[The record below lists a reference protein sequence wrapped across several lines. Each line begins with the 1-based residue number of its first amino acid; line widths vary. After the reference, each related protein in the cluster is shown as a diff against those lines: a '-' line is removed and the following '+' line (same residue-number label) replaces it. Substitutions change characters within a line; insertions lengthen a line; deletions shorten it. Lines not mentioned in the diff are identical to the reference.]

1 MSNPIQT
8 IQEIQSA
15 FSEDLAKAFKEEE
28 LESIRVAYLGRK
40 GKIRQL
46 FDLLATLDP
55 QEKKQFGGAINQ
67 LKNDL
72 QEKFDQHLAQIASK
86 SEKIKDQ
93 KDFYDYTLMGKPFA
107 IGHQHPLSLI
117 GQQLYSIFRNLNF
130 TVMDGSEIEDDY
142 HNFEAL
148 NIPKW
153 HPARKMQD
161 SFYITENLLLRTHTS
176 NVQIRSME
184 KMKPPLRI
192 VSINGR
198 CYRRDASDATHYP
211 VFHQIEGLYVDKGL
225 SMADLSGLLVEMMYG
240 VFEKEVEIKFLP
252 SYFPFVEPGAETL
265 ISCPFCKKKGC
276 SVCQRS
282 GWIELGGSGMV
293 HPQVLRNVN
302 IDPEVYSGFAFGWG
316 VDRLAML
323 KYGVEDIRMLMDNHI
338 HFLEQF

>member
-1 MSNPIQT
+1 MNLSTT
-8 IQEIQSA
+8 IHELRSS
-15 FSEDLAKAFKEEE
+15 FNLELSKAST
-28 LESIRVAYLGRK
+28 LEQLEPLKVAYLGRK
-40 GKIRQL
+40 GKVREL
-46 FDLLATLDP
+46 FDLMTSLGP
-55 QEKKQFGGAINQ
+55 EEKKQFGGSINT
-67 LKNDL
+67 LKNEL
-72 QEKFDQHLAQIASK
+72 QQALDGKAEQLLNSSKPTEEAAS
-86 SEKIKDQ
+86 
-93 KDFYDYTLMGKPFA
+93 FDYTLPGRSFPW
-107 IGHQHPLSLI
+107 GHQHPLSLI
-117 GQQLYSIFRNLNF
+117 GQQLYDIFRNLNF
-130 TVMDGSEIEDDY
+130 TVVDGNEIEDDF

-161 SFYITENLLLRTHTS
+161 SFYITENILLRTHTS
-176 NVQIRSME
+176 TVQVRSME
-184 KMKPPLRI
+184 KMKPPIRI

-198 CYRRDASDATHYP
+198 CYRRDASDATHNP

-225 SMADLSGLLVEMMYG
+225 SMADLSGLLTEMMFG
-240 VFEKEVEIKFLP
+240 VFGREVEIRFLP

-276 SVCQRS
+276 AVCQYS
-282 GWIELGGSGMV
+282 SWIELGGSGMV

-323 KYGVEDIRMLMDNHI
+323 KYGVEDIRLLMDNHI